1 MSNTPT
7 VTMTAT
13 KANAGALVSA
23 AVTVLLYVIGR
34 LTGIV
39 QVPDATL
46 LQDAV
51 ITIVTALVT
60 YGGTWVTVYFSK
72 NTIKLLNPLAM
83 LTALGL
89 AMLMLSGCGSL
100 GSQTSIEGN
109 IDTAQTYVDTGFNI
123 VGVCIAAHLPICSSP
138 SFASGVAQART
149 VVDEAMQQARDL
161 AASDPTQ
168 AQTLLRVAMN
178 AVLLFYSLK

>member
-1 MSNTPT
+1 
-7 VTMTAT
+7 MTAT
-13 KANAGALVSA
+13 KANVGSLVASA
-23 AVTVLLYVIGR
+23 TTVVLYILAR
-34 LTGIV
+34 LTGV
-39 QVPDATL
+39 VALPDATL
-46 LQDAV
+46 LQDAIV
-51 ITIVTALVT
+51 TIVTAVVT
-60 YGGTWVTVYFSK
+60 YGATWVSVYFSR
-72 NTIKLLNPLAM
+72 NTVKMLNPLA
-83 LTALGL
+83 LLASLGL
-89 AMLMLSGCGSL
+89 ALLMLGGCSAL
-100 GSQTSIEGN
+100 GSQPVKNIQGN